1 MKKFVLLIL
10 IVCSFNVSAGLPVGI
25 TMGALLQEFEDSAN
39 RITLSASN
47 AANNVV
53 NNAAFNVIN
62 TVAQVRSEY
71 EGALD
76 KTSDELTVKQREI
89 FEGLQSRIDQVFA
102 GIDKGQDKLDNTLDN
117 LAIFLSDSIFLSNE
131 PRVSRFMSSM
141 AVAKSIVETPLSILF
156 KGKNLGHAKNSLHVE
171 TSDGHTLKPSTLAD
185 NEISFSLPREL
196 INEISE
202 PDRVKTI
209 PIELS
214 IHEPWFFF
222 FTKQKSYL
230 YKVRVI
236 PNQLATAVVV
246 SKEKKMVEVER
257 KAKSVGGPIGSF
269 RSGRTSRRNQ
279 SATMNGYPDS
289 GWKIATDSLS
299 TSWGGSD
306 HCSGGSTQCTQGASP
321 TVATYSCNVASQR
334 GRGGKVTCSYAL
346 SMNFNQ
352 FREEETVSEKP
363 SDLLAVNYDQAVS
376 WPIPSNQ
383 IFDRIEATLFDGR
396 KVIYEAEEEND
407 LLKVSIDPASGT
419 VLLTQ
424 NLTINELQ

>member
-1 MKKFVLLIL
+1 
-10 IVCSFNVSAGLPVGI
+10 
-25 TMGALLQEFEDSAN
+25 
-39 RITLSASN
+39 
-47 AANNVV
+47 
-53 NNAAFNVIN
+53 
-62 TVAQVRSEY
+62 
-71 EGALD
+71 
-76 KTSDELTVKQREI
+76 
-89 FEGLQSRIDQVFA
+89 
-102 GIDKGQDKLDNTLDN
+102 
-117 LAIFLSDSIFLSNE
+117 
-131 PRVSRFMSSM
+131 MSSI
-141 AVAKSIVETPLSILF
+141 AVAKIIVETPLSILF

-171 TSDGHTLKPSTLAD
+171 TSSGHTLMPSTLAD

-209 PIELS
+209 PIKLS

-236 PNQLATAVVV
+236 PNQLATAVVI

-257 KAKSVGGPIGSF
+257 KTKSVGGPTGSF
-269 RSGRTSRRNQ
+269 KSGRTSRRNQ
-279 SATMNGYPDS
+279 SASMNGYPDS
-289 GWKIATDSLS
+289 GWEIATDSLS

-321 TVATYSCNVASQR
+321 TAATYSCNVASQR

-352 FREEETVSEKP
+352 FRVEEKVFEHP
-363 SDLLAVNYDQAVS
+363 SDLLAVNYDEAVS
-376 WPIPSNQ
+376 WPIPSNH
-383 IFDRIEATLFDGR
+383 IFDRIEVTLFDGR
-396 KVIYEAEEEND
+396 KVIYESEEVND
-407 LLKVSIDPASGT
+407 LIKVSIDPASGT
-419 VLLTQ
+419 VLLSQ